1 MKELREQIKQS
12 IRARN
17 LFRRGERILVA
28 VSGGVD
34 SMVLLE
40 VLRELAGAHDWNL
53 FLAHYN
59 HQLRGRASDADERFV
74 KQAAARLGLPFQAGR
89 GDVKAFAKEQG
100 VSIEMAARQL
110 RHEFL
115 AQTARRLRCSVVA
128 LAHHADDQVELFF
141 LRLLRGSG
149 GEGLAGMKWSS
160 PSPVSKSVRLVRPML
175 EVGKTE
181 LLEFASGNKIRF
193 REDATNTSRELLRNR
208 IRHELLPLLR
218 VEFQPALNQTVLR
231 LMELVGGEA
240 EVVDALAKDWLAR
253 LPRGGAWNKLA
264 LGAQRQVIQLQLQR
278 LKLAVDFDLVERLRL
293 QPGKLVSAAANQ
305 FVVRNTD
312 GRVRLVAAENRSFH
326 PGERKLNLEA
336 RGGVSFGSL
345 DLTWNFAA
353 APGTGRRKTVAQCEF
368 FDAEKV
374 GGHVILRHW
383 RPGDRFQPIGMKTA
397 VKLQDWFM
405 NQKIP
410 AGRRRE
416 LVLATT
422 IRGDIFWVEGLRI
435 GERFKITEDTRKSLV
450 WRWTVR
456 N

>member
-1 MKELREQIKQS
+1 MKELREQIERS

-34 SMVLLE
+34 SMVLLA
-40 VLRELAGAHDWNL
+40 VLGELAGSQGWKLFVAH
-53 FLAHYN
+53 FN
-59 HQLRGRASDADERFV
+59 HQLRGRASDGDERFV
-74 KQAAARLGLPFQAGR
+74 KQVAARLGLPFQAGR

-115 AQTARRLRCSVVA
+115 AQAARRLRCSAVA

-175 EVGKTE
+175 EVGKAE
-181 LLEFASGNKIRF
+181 LLEFARGNEICF
-193 REDATNTSRELLRNR
+193 REDATNASRDLLRNR
-208 IRHELLPLLR
+208 VRHELLPLLR
-218 VEFQPALNQTVLR
+218 AEFQPALNQTVLR
-231 LMELVGGEA
+231 LMELVGAEA

-264 LGAQRQVIQLQLQR
+264 LGAQRQVIQLQLHR
-278 LKLAVDFDLVERLRL
+278 LKLAVDFDLVERLRS
-293 QPGKLVSAAANQ
+293 QPGKLVSAAPNQ

-312 GRVRLVAAENRSFH
+312 GRVRLVAAENRAFN

-336 RGGVSFGSL
+336 GGGVSFGSL

-353 APGTGRRKTVAQCEF
+353 ASGAGRRKTVAQCEF

-374 GGHVILRHW
+374 GGRAILRHW

-397 VKLQDWFM
+397 VKLQDWFT

-410 AGRRRE
+410 APRRRE

-422 IRGDIFWVEGLRI
+422 SRGDIFWVEGLRI
-435 GERFKITEDTRKSLV
+435 GERFKITQDTRKSLV
-450 WRWTVR
+450 WRWAVR